1 MNSHTLRK
9 SIVAALAATGLALG
23 SAPAA
28 TAATTVNLM
37 TLNVYLRGTGDP
49 APDSAGAVAATI
61 RAHNSKI
68 VALQET
74 SSAFT
79 AAVAAKLGWSHVTHG
94 DVAVISASTQT
105 STDRLTASG
114 APVVGGQIGGVWYYS
129 THLSHHPYG
138 PYLFCDDGAPAATVT
153 AQMQS
158 QVDQAIAIENWARTP
173 KAQIL
178 MGDFNS
184 PSGLDWVASAR
195 AHNCGTVYD
204 WQTLRTFYA
213 AGWQD
218 TFRVANPNPATT
230 PGDSWS
236 AKPSNSGD
244 PQDRIDYILTKSGS
258 SASAAVRTSSSAM
271 IGNWS
276 DPDWISDHYGFVS
289 TITIG

>member
-1 MNSHTLRK
+1 MTAFS
-9 SIVAALAATGLALG
+9 SMAM
-23 SAPAA
+23 APPA

-49 APDSAGAVAATI
+49 APDSAAAVAATI
-61 RAHNSKI
+61 RAHNSTI

-94 DVAVISASTQT
+94 DVSVISAAAHT
-105 STDRLTASG
+105 STDRLTAAG
-114 APVVGGQIGGVWYYS
+114 APVAGAQIGGVWYYS
-129 THLSHHPYG
+129 THLDYDPYG
-138 PYLFCDDGAPAATVT
+138 PYLFCNDGASAATVT
-153 AQMQS
+153 AQMKS
-158 QVDQAIAIENWARTP
+158 QVDQAVAIRNWAQTP
-173 KAQIL
+173 KAQVL

-195 AHNCGTVYD
+195 SRNCDTVYD
-204 WQTLRTFYA
+204 WQTMRTFYA

-218 TFRVANPNPATT
+218 TYRVANPNPATT

-258 SASAAVRTSSSAM
+258 AASAAVRTDSSAM
-271 IGNWS
+271 IGSWS
-276 DPDWISDHYGFVS
+276 DPNWISDHYGFVS
-289 TITIG
+289 RITIG